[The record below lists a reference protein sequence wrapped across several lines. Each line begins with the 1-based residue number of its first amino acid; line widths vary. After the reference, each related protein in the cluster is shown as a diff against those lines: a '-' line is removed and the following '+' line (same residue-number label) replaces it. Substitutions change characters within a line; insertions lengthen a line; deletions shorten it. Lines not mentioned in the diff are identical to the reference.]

1 MVFLA
6 HHSDSRVTLLPSDLC
21 LLEVAHFLLFPQEN
35 SHLSGHFPV
44 WENLNRISGS
54 CSDIYV
60 FPPHQVEAL
69 SKLKAVNE
77 LIKLGT
83 LKNARSKTK
92 EAMLTKEAMMT
103 CLRQSGFSETLS
115 DLHSPLN
122 PNILLS
128 DIK

>member
-1 MVFLA
+1 MPWNYNVG
-6 HHSDSRVTLLPSDLC
+6 
-21 LLEVAHFLLFPQEN
+21 N
-35 SHLSGHFPV
+35 
-44 WENLNRISGS
+44 ISGS
-54 CSDIYV
+54 YPDISI
-60 FPPHQVEAL
+60 FPQHQVEAL
-69 SKLKAVNE
+69 NKLKAVNE

-115 DLHSPLN
+115 DLRSPLN

-128 DIK
+128 GIK

>member
-1 MVFLA
+1 M
-6 HHSDSRVTLLPSDLC
+6 
-21 LLEVAHFLLFPQEN
+21 LLFPQRKR
-35 SHLSGHFPV
+35 HLSGLFLLRRTCAGP
-44 WENLNRISGS
+44 
-54 CSDIYV
+54 SDDSDV
-60 FPPHQVEAL
+60 CVLAHLQVEAL
-69 SKLKAVNE
+69 NKLKAVNE

-103 CLRQSGFSETLS
+103 CLRQTGFSETLS

-128 DIK
+128 GIK